1 MKNSA
6 AILLAVG
13 TSAVSAAIAWS
24 IARDPSPNATAD
36 NLIDNSLTR
45 SSSAFTSS
53 AEGIEGLPE
62 DEAGSRW
69 SGRDTTVAAENRNKS
84 SIPTPDGID
93 PEEWQRALERA
104 GEISGWIK
112 RSREEGRLERRIQ
125 ERVERD
131 QQRIVQQVGLV
142 GESADTVASLLARRQ
157 QTFYQK
163 PKALFDAMMNNEESF
178 AELLAIRR
186 MNDQNDGLTPQ
197 LEARKEELKR
207 EMFGSVLEPGET
219 LSDDE
224 FGRLF
229 RRNEPGDWYR
239 DSDFVA
245 DAASTLSP
253 EDGEA
258 LAGYADKMVYL
269 DREYG
274 ANRRLYNIERE
285 LPITPAQREELM
297 QLYIKTRDPS
307 PDQLRRILPDEF
319 VDQARSAANQ
329 R

>member
-13 TSAVSAAIAWS
+13 ASAVSAAIAWS
-24 IARDPSPNATAD
+24 IAKDQAPLASAD
-36 NLIDNSLTR
+36 NAIDDPMTNV
-45 SSSAFTSS
+45 SSALGSS
-53 AEGIEGLPE
+53 PDILDGLPE
-62 DEAGSRW
+62 DGEGSRW
-69 SGRDTTVAAENRNKS
+69 SGIDTTVATDERAKS
-84 SIPTPDGID
+84 SIPTPEGID
-93 PEEWQRALERA
+93 PEEWERA
-104 GEISGWIK
+104 VERAQQISGWIK
-112 RSREEGRLERRIQ
+112 RSREEGRLERRIE
-125 ERVERD
+125 ERVARD

-142 GESADTVASLLARRQ
+142 GESADTVANLLARRQ
-157 QTFYQK
+157 QTYYEK
-163 PKALFDAMMNNEESF
+163 PKALFDAMMDNEESF

-186 MNDQNDGLTPQ
+186 MNDQNDGLAPQ

-229 RRNEPGDWYR
+229 RRNQPGDWYH

-245 DAASTLSP
+245 DTASTLSP

-274 ANRRLYNIERE
+274 ANRRLYRIERE
-285 LPITPAQREELM
+285 LPITPAQREQLM

-307 PDQLRRILPDEF
+307 PEQLRRIIPEEF
-319 VDQARSAANQ
+319 VDQARSAAN
-329 R
+329 RR

>member
-6 AILLAVG
+6 ALILAVG
-13 TSAVSAAIAWS
+13 ASTVSAAIAWS
-24 IARDPSPNATAD
+24 IAKDHAPHNSAEDHISKQAIAASSGVNPSP
-36 NLIDNSLTR
+36 
-45 SSSAFTSS
+45 
-53 AEGIEGLPE
+53 EGINGLPE
-62 DEAGSRW
+62 EGGSSRW
-69 SGRDTTVAAENRNKS
+69 SGRDTTVASEKRDKS
-84 SIPTPDGID
+84 SIPTPPGID
-93 PEEWQRALERA
+93 AEQWERALDRA
-104 GEISGWIK
+104 EGISDWIQ
-112 RSREEGRLERRIQ
+112 RSREEGRLDRRIE

-142 GESADTVASLLARRQ
+142 GENAETVANLLARRQ
-157 QTFYQK
+157 QDFYEK
-163 PKALFDAMMNNEESF
+163 PKALFDAMMNDQESF

-197 LEARKEELKR
+197 LVARKEELKR
-207 EMFGSVLEPGET
+207 EMFSSVLGPGET

-229 RRNEPGDWYR
+229 RRNQPDNWYQ

-245 DAASTLSP
+245 DTASTLGA

-274 ANRRLYNIERE
+274 ANRRLYRIERE
-285 LPITPAQREELM
+285 LPITPTQREELM

-307 PDQLRRILPDEF
+307 PEQLRRVIPEEF
-319 VDQARSAANQ
+319 VEQARSAAN
-329 R
+329 RR

>member
-6 AILLAVG
+6 AILLSVG
-13 TSAVSAAIAWS
+13 ASAVSAAIAWS
-24 IARDPSPNATAD
+24 IAKDQAPIAGADSPSKDQVVTV
-36 NLIDNSLTR
+36 
-45 SSSAFTSS
+45 SSAFTSPPE
-53 AEGIEGLPE
+53 ALDDLPE
-62 DEAGSRW
+62 DGEGSRW
-69 SGRDTTVAAENRNKS
+69 SGRDTTVASQDRNKK
-84 SIPTPDGID
+84 SIPTPAGID
-93 PEEWQRALERA
+93 PEQWERALDRA
-104 GEISGWIK
+104 EGISKWIK
-112 RSREEGRLERRIQ
+112 RSREEGRLERRIT

-131 QQRIVQQVGLV
+131 QKRIIQQVGLV
-142 GESADTVASLLARRQ
+142 GESAETVAKELARRQ
-157 QTFYQK
+157 QTYYEK

-186 MNDQNDGLTPQ
+186 MNDQNDGLSPQ

-219 LSDDE
+219 LSDEE

-229 RRNEPGDWYR
+229 RRNEPGNWYH

-245 DAASTLSP
+245 DTAGTLSP

-274 ANRRLYNIERE
+274 ANRRLYRIERE

-307 PDQLRRILPDEF
+307 PEQLRRIIPEEF
-319 VDQARSAANQ
+319 VDQARSAAN
-329 R
+329 RR

>member
-6 AILLAVG
+6 AIILAVG
-13 TSAVSAAIAWS
+13 ASTISAVVAWTIAKDQTPLGSANDPISQQKPAI
-24 IARDPSPNATAD
+24 
-36 NLIDNSLTR
+36 
-45 SSSAFTSS
+45 SSAVTTPP
-53 AEGIEGLPE
+53 EGIDGLPE
-62 DEAGSRW
+62 DIDGSRW
-69 SGRDTTVAAENRNKS
+69 SGRDTTVASENRNKS
-84 SIPTPDGID
+84 TIPTPPGID
-93 PEEWQRALERA
+93 AEQWQRALDRA
-104 GEISGWIK
+104 EGITEWIQ
-112 RSREEGRLERRIQ
+112 RSREEGRLDRRID
-125 ERVERD
+125 ERVQRD

-142 GESADTVASLLARRQ
+142 GESAETVANLLTRRQ
-157 QTFYQK
+157 QDFYEK
-163 PKALFDAMMNNEESF
+163 PKALFDAMMDNKESF

-186 MNDQNDGLTPQ
+186 MNDQNDGLSPQ
-197 LEARKEELKR
+197 LEARKEELKL
-207 EMFGSVLEPGET
+207 EMFSSVLEPGET

-229 RRNEPGDWYR
+229 RRNEPGDWYH

-245 DAASTLSP
+245 NTASTLSA

-274 ANRRLYNIERE
+274 ANRRLYRIERE
-285 LPITPAQREELM
+285 LPITPTQREELM

-307 PDQLRRILPDEF
+307 PEQLRSIIPEEF
-319 VDQARSAANQ
+319 VEQARSAANH